1 MARWLA
7 KFQQFNFAIEHRP
20 GTHHGNAE
28 GLSRC
33 PQCDRGSCIPT
44 SPSHPHDPE
53 QPYAYSGCGSSM
65 DSELIPLESGE
76 LCVAA
81 IMTALSD
88 NSKQIVAAQ
97 KNDKDIT
104 TVRNWI
110 SSDSFPDCVQDFA
123 PASYELKSYWIGRK
137 SLYLDEEDVL
147 WRTRS
152 AAGAR
157 TTSGSPVY
165 VGHHFQ

>member
-7 KFQQFNFAIEHRP
+7 KLQQFNFAIEHRP
-20 GTHHGNAE
+20 GTHHGNAD
-28 GLSRC
+28 GLLRC

-53 QPYAYSGCGSSM
+53 QPYAYGGCGSSM

-76 LCVAA
+76 LCVTA
-81 IMTALSD
+81 ITTALSD

-104 TVRNWI
+104 TVRKWI

-123 PASYELKSYWIGRK
+123 PASYEFKSYWIDQFVPRRGGCAVAH
-137 SLYLDEEDVL
+137 SLSC
-147 WRTRS
+147 R
-152 AAGAR
+152 GAR
-157 TTSGSPVY
+157 TTSGSPVSA
-165 VGHHFQ
+165 GHHFQ